1 MQESPRTLILSGS
14 VRDRSCSHFAAKEAG
29 RLLTAMD
36 AELKLFNPSGLPLP
50 DDTPDTHSEVTE
62 LPGLVR
68 WCDGMEFSGTARG
81 YGAD

>member
-1 MQESPRTLILSGS
+1 MQESPRILILSGS
-14 VRDRSCSHFAAKEAG
+14 VRERSSSHFAAKDAG
-29 RLLTAMD
+29 RLLTAMG
-36 AELKLFNPSGLPLP
+36 AEVKLFNPSGLPMP
-50 DDTPDTHSEVTE
+50 DDAPDTHPEVTK